1 MHDRHAW
8 QPMAD
13 LLSDAVL
20 NAMWWLYGGLIAFGS
35 CWWMGYGGYRAWQEW
50 DRNRLQ
56 RREAQRAHRIED
68 DVARGLREVEQFLQV
83 QCHSPANGAHAEKP
97 SKTTRA
103 HRRRPYRGEP
113 PRT

>member
-8 QPMAD
+8 HQMAD

-50 DRNRLQ
+50 DRDRLQ
-56 RREAQRAHRIED
+56 RREERRAHRLED
-68 DVARGLREVEQFLQV
+68 DVARGLREVELFLQD
-83 QCHSPANGAHAEKP
+83 QCPSNGGHAEKA
-97 SKTTRA
+97 SKAPRT
-103 HRRRPYRGEP
+103 HRWRPYRGES
-113 PRT
+113 PRA

>member
-8 QPMAD
+8 HQMAD

-50 DRNRLQ
+50 DRDRLQ
-56 RREAQRAHRIED
+56 RREERRAHRLED
-68 DVARGLREVEQFLQV
+68 DVAGSAAGDVARFQCAQLLFKRLDVRPGDGGVAPEVRLPGD
-83 QCHSPANGAHAEKP
+83 H
-97 SKTTRA
+97 
-103 HRRRPYRGEP
+103 EP
-113 PRT
+113 